1 MSTGQAVALDGTDV
15 VGRPIRVDFATVK
28 TGFSP
33 RNGGSS
39 KGRGDNGEGRGGGG
53 FNEEDKFHP
62 FVKYNDG
69 DAENIRDPTLIA
81 DLETLGNATQDSVGV
96 TTAFTPTVDM
106 SPRGG
111 KWTRLS
117 HAPPPHPNQNKETR
131 LQLLMVRHPKETR

>member
-69 DAENIRDPTLIA
+69 DAENIRDTTLYNVISEEIVEDA
-81 DLETLGNATQDSVGV
+81 
-96 TTAFTPTVDM
+96 
-106 SPRGG
+106 GG
-111 KWTRLS
+111 GR
-117 HAPPPHPNQNKETR
+117 
-131 LQLLMVRHPKETR
+131 